1 MVAGI
6 GLEWLKQGLG
16 CCSGERE
23 LLGAAGWEVMLLR
36 VFPGGEAVP
45 AARVC
50 VPSGA
55 FSGLSEMEQ
64 KSQQV
69 TGSF

>member
-6 GLEWLKQGLG
+6 GLEWLRHGLG

-36 VFPGGEAVP
+36 VFPWG
-45 AARVC
+45 
-50 VPSGA
+50 
-55 FSGLSEMEQ
+55 
-64 KSQQV
+64 
-69 TGSF
+69 

>member
-36 VFPGGEAVP
+36 VFPWL
-45 AARVC
+45 VC
-50 VPSGA
+50 VSPVV
-55 FSGLSEMEQ
+55 LS
-64 KSQQV
+64 V
-69 TGSF
+69 G